1 MAIYLQFFFIYSK
14 NIKDIFDAIQ
24 YFLENYA
31 SFFLFSDSGVI
42 LDILYKKHMQ
52 MFKYVNTYKHVECV
66 INLSKEECSTTH
78 IVVCIIINY
87 PFQHR
92 ITN

>member
-1 MAIYLQFFFIYSK
+1 
-14 NIKDIFDAIQ
+14 
-24 YFLENYA
+24 
-31 SFFLFSDSGVI
+31 
-42 LDILYKKHMQ
+42 

-78 IVVCIIINY
+78 IVVRIIINY